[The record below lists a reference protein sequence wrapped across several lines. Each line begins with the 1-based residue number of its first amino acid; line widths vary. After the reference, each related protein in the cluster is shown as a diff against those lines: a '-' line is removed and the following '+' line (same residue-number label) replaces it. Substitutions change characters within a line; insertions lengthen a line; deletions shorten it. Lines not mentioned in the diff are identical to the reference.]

1 MTQGIRIALLS
12 FWLGVMAFFSFVVAP
27 SAFAVLPT
35 KHLAGQVVSRTLAV
49 TEIAGIVIGS
59 ALLLT
64 LLFSRGRKAKSFLFE
79 VIVTVLMIAAMALSK
94 LVSINMHS
102 LREQAG
108 EGLYLLPTSDPI
120 RSGFDQLHQYSVGL
134 MGFTML
140 AAVALIGLLVR
151 RKGNNA

>member
-1 MTQGIRIALLS
+1 MTQQIRIALLS
-12 FWLGVMAFFSFVVAP
+12 GWLGVMAFFSFVVAP

-35 KHLAGQVVSRTLAV
+35 QHLAGQIVSRTLNVA
-49 TEIAGIVIGS
+49 EIFGIVIS
-59 ALLLT
+59 FILLVILF
-64 LLFSRGRKAKSFLFE
+64 FSRGRKGKLFLFE
-79 VIVTVLMIAAMALSK
+79 VVVTLLMLAATVLSR
-94 LVSINMHS
+94 LVSSNMHS

-108 EGLYLLPTSDPI
+108 EGLYLLPLTDPI

-151 RKGNNA
+151 RKGNDA